1 MAVEVM
7 NMIEKLTDVDYRV
20 TFEQLWELIWVLS

>member
-7 NMIEKLTDVDYRV
+7 NMIEKLTDVDYRM